1 MDYSVSLALTAF
13 LLISGLC
20 HCAPPDFHHLH
31 YSQANDPHPLSE
43 EDLGRL
49 SWEQATERFLDA
61 SEIKPSEW
69 PSGIGALNDTVQWHM
84 YNASIG
90 ESCFLV

>member
-1 MDYSVSLALTAF
+1 MIVRPLT
-13 LLISGLC
+13 LHGCTGL
-20 HCAPPDFHHLH
+20 
-31 YSQANDPHPLSE
+31 QANDPHPLSE

-61 SEIKPSEW
+61 AEIRPSEW
-69 PSGIGALNDTVQWHM
+69 PSGLGALNDTVQWHM

-90 ESCFLV
+90 ESCLKLEL

>member
-1 MDYSVSLALTAF
+1 MPL
-13 LLISGLC
+13 
-20 HCAPPDFHHLH
+20 
-31 YSQANDPHPLSE
+31 QANDPNPLSE

-61 SEIKPSEW
+61 AEIQPSEW
-69 PSGIGALNDTVQWHM
+69 PGGLGALNDTVQWHM

-90 ESCFLV
+90 ESIPQLDVHWNTSTRSWVSVIVLRQD